1 VLSLQLTAGASP
13 TGAALA
19 LLPWSAGLAVG
30 SWSAGAV
37 LVPRFGPWVMRSG
50 LVLVLVGLL
59 GVAASPTAVPLLV
72 TGLGLGVFTV
82 PFFANA
88 LGGVAAHET
97 GSASGLL
104 NAVQQ
109 LGATVGVALL
119 GTVFFRAGP
128 LPAVLVSVV
137 LIGAVLACS
146 VAMLPRNAARNCQV
160 SDLPSGS

>member
-1 VLSLQLTAGASP
+1 VGLVGVAVSP
-13 TGAALA
+13 T
-19 LLPWSAGLAVG
+19 
-30 SWSAGAV
+30 V
-37 LVPRFGPWVMRSG
+37 L
-50 LVLVLVGLL
+50 
-59 GVAASPTAVPLLV
+59 PLLA

-109 LGATVGVALL
+109 LGGTIGVALL

-128 LPAVLVSVV
+128 LPAVIVSIA
-137 LIGAVLACS
+137 LIGAVLAS
-146 VAMLPRNAARNCQV
+146 SFAMLARNTTGNCQG
-160 SDLPSGS
+160 SDLPSRS